1 MMTVIQMQETSSSLD
16 TARICDSLE
25 RQGCQARVVPRASA
39 PCVVVSGKIADKA
52 ALRALPGVGLVSET
66 NSSFPLASR
75 EAGLSEPGP
84 MNIAPGLF
92 IGDGMTVVMAGPCS
106 VEGRDQILQ
115 TARGVKASGASV
127 LRGGAFKPR
136 SNPYS
141 FQGMGSEGIA
151 LLMEA
156 RRETGLPIVTE
167 VMAPEDVEWLAP
179 HVDILQVGTR
189 NMQNFTLLKALG
201 RVDKPVLLKRGM
213 MSTVDEW
220 LQAAEYILAGGNER
234 VILCERGIRSF
245 DKITRNTLDLSIVPM
260 VKSLTHLPIIVDP
273 SHATGRRDLI
283 LPMSLAAL
291 AAGADGLIIEVHPR
305 PDEALSDGAQSLDL
319 EAFDR
324 LMKTARRILAALAA
338 ESENQLCSLRI
349 AM

>member
-1 MMTVIQMQETSSSLD
+1 MMTVIQMQETSTSLD

-39 PCVVVSGKIADKA
+39 PCVVASGKIADKGS
-52 ALRALPGVGLVSET
+52 LRSLPGVRSVLET

-92 IGDGMTVVMAGPCS
+92 IGEGLPVVMAGPCS
-106 VEGRDQILQ
+106 VEDREQILE

-141 FQGMGSEGIA
+141 FQGLGSEGIA

-156 RRETGLPIVTE
+156 RAETGLPIVTE

-189 NMQNFTLLKALG
+189 NMQNFSLLKALG

-220 LQAAEYILAGGNER
+220 LQAAEYILAGGNTR

-245 DKITRNTLDLSIVPM
+245 DKITRNTLDLSIVPL
-260 VKSLTHLPIIVDP
+260 VKSMTHLPIIVDP
-273 SHATGRRDLI
+273 SHATGRRELI
-283 LPMSLAAL
+283 LPMSLASL
-291 AAGADGLIIEVHPR
+291 AAGADGLIVEVHPR

-319 EAFDR
+319 QAFDG
-324 LMKTARRILAALAA
+324 LMRTARRLIGALAA
-338 ESENQLCSLRI
+338 ESESPLCSLRI

>member
-1 MMTVIQMQETSSSLD
+1 MMIIQMNDHCTSLD
-16 TARICDSLE
+16 V
-25 RQGCQARVVPRASA
+25 ARVCDQQERPGCPVRIVPRSGGS
-39 PCVVVSGKIADKA
+39 CVVVDGDSDA
-52 ALRALPGVGLVSET
+52 ARQAVSDLPGVKSVSIT
-66 NSSFPLASR
+66 KCSYPLASR
-75 EAGLSEPGP
+75 EIFGAAHPVEL
-84 MNIAPGLF
+84 APGVR
-92 IGDGMTVVMAGPCS
+92 IGGGEIVVMAGPCS
-106 VEGRDQILQ
+106 VETGEILLE

-141 FQGMGSEGIA
+141 FQGLGSEGIA

-156 RRETGLPIVTE
+156 RQATGLPVITE

-189 NMQNFTLLKALG
+189 NMQNFALLKALG

-220 LQAAEYILAGGNER
+220 LQAAEYILVGGNER
-234 VILCERGIRSF
+234 VVLCERGIRSF
-245 DKITRNTLDLSIVPM
+245 DKSTRNTLDLSIVPL
-260 VKSLTHLPIIVDP
+260 VKSLTHLPVIVDP
-273 SHATGRRDLI
+273 SHATGKRELV

-305 PDEALSDGAQSLDL
+305 PEEALSDGPQSLDL
-319 EAFDR
+319 EAFDE
-324 LMKTARRILAALAA
+324 LMQAAGRILAALQFQ
-338 ESENQLCSLRI
+338 EGKRCGLKI

>member
-1 MMTVIQMQETSSSLD
+1 MMTVIQLQETSTSLD
-16 TARICDSLE
+16 TARICDFLE
-25 RQGCQARVVPRASA
+25 RQGCQTRVIPRASA
-39 PCVVVSGKIADKA
+39 PCVVASGKIPDKIG
-52 ALRALPGVGLVSET
+52 LRSLPGVRSVLET

-75 EAGLSEPGP
+75 EAGSSEPGP

-92 IGDGMTVVMAGPCS
+92 IGEGMPVVMAGPCS
-106 VEGRDQILQ
+106 VEGREQILE
-115 TARGVKASGASV
+115 TARGIRASGASV

-141 FQGMGSEGIA
+141 FQGLGSEGIA

-156 RRETGLPIVTE
+156 RAETGLPVVTE

-189 NMQNFTLLKALG
+189 NMQNFNLLKALG

-220 LQAAEYILAGGNER
+220 LQAAEYILAGGNTR

-245 DKITRNTLDLSIVPM
+245 DKITRNTLDLSIVPL
-260 VKSLTHLPIIVDP
+260 VKSMTHLPIIVDP
-273 SHATGRRDLI
+273 SHATGRRELI

-319 EAFDR
+319 EAFDG
-324 LMKTARRILAALAA
+324 LMRTARRLLAALAA
-338 ESENQLCSLRI
+338 ESESPLCSLRI

>member
-1 MMTVIQMQETSSSLD
+1 MMIIQMNDHCTSLD
-16 TARICDSLE
+16 IARVCDQQE
-25 RQGCQARVVPRASA
+25 RQGCRVRVVPRSGGS
-39 PCVVVSGKIADKA
+39 CVVVDGASDAGRYAVS
-52 ALRALPGVGLVSET
+52 ALPGVKSVSMT
-66 NSSFPLASR
+66 KCSFPLASR
-75 EAGLSEPGP
+75 EIFGGAHPVEL
-84 MNIAPGLF
+84 APGVR
-92 IGDGMTVVMAGPCS
+92 IGGGEIAIMAGPCS
-106 VEGRDQILQ
+106 VETREILLE
-115 TARGVKASGASV
+115 TAQGVKASGASV

-141 FQGMGSEGIA
+141 FQGLGSEGIA

-156 RRETGLPIVTE
+156 RKATGLPIITE

-189 NMQNFTLLKALG
+189 NMQNFALLKALG

-234 VILCERGIRSF
+234 VVLCERGIRSF
-245 DKITRNTLDLSIVPM
+245 DKSTRNTLDLSIVPL
-260 VKSLTHLPIIVDP
+260 VKSLTHLPVVVDP
-273 SHATGRRDLI
+273 SHATGKRELI

-291 AAGADGLIIEVHPR
+291 AAGADGLIIEVHSR
-305 PDEALSDGAQSLDL
+305 PEEALCDGPQSLDL
-319 EAFDR
+319 DAFEG
-324 LMKTARRILAALAA
+324 LMQTAGRILAALKP
-338 ESENQLCSLRI
+338 EEEKRCGLKI

>member
-1 MMTVIQMQETSSSLD
+1 MMLIQMDGHCTSLD
-16 TARICDSLE
+16 VARVCDQQE
-25 RQGCQARVVPRASA
+25 RQGCMVRIVPRSSG
-39 PCVVVSGKIADKA
+39 PCIVVDVTGDA
-52 ALRALPGVGLVSET
+52 ARDAATALPGVKSVSMT
-66 NSSFPLASR
+66 KSSYPLASR
-75 EAGLSEPGP
+75 EIFGVSHPVELAEGVRIGGGE
-84 MNIAPGLF
+84 IA
-92 IGDGMTVVMAGPCS
+92 VMAGPCS
-106 VEGRDQILQ
+106 VETREILLE

-141 FQGMGSEGIA
+141 FQGLGSEGIA

-156 RRETGLPIVTE
+156 RQSTGLPVVTE

-189 NMQNFTLLKALG
+189 NMQNFSLLKALG

-220 LQAAEYILAGGNER
+220 LQAAEYVLAGGNER
-234 VILCERGIRSF
+234 VVLCERGIRSF
-245 DKITRNTLDLSIVPM
+245 DKSTRNTLDLSIVPL
-260 VKSLTHLPIIVDP
+260 VKSLTHLPVIVDP
-273 SHATGRRDLI
+273 SHATGIRDLI

-291 AAGADGLIIEVHPR
+291 AAGADGLIIEVHSR
-305 PDEALSDGAQSLDL
+305 PEEALCDGPQSLDL
-319 EAFDR
+319 EAFDN
-324 LMKTARRILAALAA
+324 LMQAAGRILSALQPR
-338 ESENQLCSLRI
+338 EGKRCGLKI